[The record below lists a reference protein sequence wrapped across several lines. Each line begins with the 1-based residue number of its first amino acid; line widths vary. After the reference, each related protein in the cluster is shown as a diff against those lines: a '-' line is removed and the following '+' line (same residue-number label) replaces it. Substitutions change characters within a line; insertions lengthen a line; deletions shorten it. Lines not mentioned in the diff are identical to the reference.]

1 MKKIKSYEN
10 IPLSNNDMKNMIY
23 QVKDKFADIL
33 DILGFDLNDVNL
45 KKTPYR
51 FAKCMVTELLAGCYS
66 KPPRITLF
74 PNNYDCDKLITLC
87 NIDISSV
94 CSHHMLPFFGKCHIG
109 YIPDKNIIGLSK
121 LARIAEWFAKR
132 PQTQEELTSQIINF
146 IIKVLKPKGII
157 VHIVCTH
164 TCMTIRGVHKS
175 FDSKMTTTES
185 YGIINS
191 CYRDEFMKIVESTR
205 EL

>member
-10 IPLSNNDMKNMIY
+10 IPLSNNDMKNMIH
-23 QVKDKFADIL
+23 QVKDKFADIM

-87 NIDISSV
+87 NIDIS
-94 CSHHMLPFFGKCHIG
+94 CMIK
-109 YIPDKNIIGLSK
+109 Y
-121 LARIAEWFAKR
+121 R
-132 PQTQEELTSQIINF
+132 NF
-146 IIKVLKPKGII
+146 
-157 VHIVCTH
+157 
-164 TCMTIRGVHKS
+164 
-175 FDSKMTTTES
+175 
-185 YGIINS
+185 
-191 CYRDEFMKIVESTR
+191 
-205 EL
+205 

>member
-10 IPLSNNDMKNMIY
+10 IQLSNNDIKDMIY
-23 QVKDKFADIL
+23 KVKNKFKDIFN
-33 DILGFDLNDVNL
+33 ILGFDLNDTHI

-51 FAKCMVTELLAGCYS
+51 VAKCLITELLAGCYS

-74 PNNYDCDKLITLC
+74 PNRYECDKLIILC
-87 NIDISSV
+87 NINISSL
-94 CSHHMLPFFGKCHIG
+94 CSHHMLPFFGKCYIG

-121 LARIAEWFAKR
+121 LARIAEWFSKR
-132 PQTQEELTSQIINF
+132 AQTQEELTSQIIKF
-146 IIKVLKPKGII
+146 IIKNLKPKGVI

-164 TCMTIRGVHKS
+164 TCMTIRGIRKS

-185 YGIINS
+185 YGIINA
-191 CYRDEFMKIVESTR
+191 CYRDEFMKIISMSGE
-205 EL
+205 